1 MRQQIIPTVGE
12 RIGRYEIVS
21 ELGQGGFGVVYL
33 ARQVGI
39 DAQVAIKLLLVKSND
54 EAQKLQVVDRFRQ
67 EAEIIKRLE
76 HPCALKIRD
85 FGTTEDGAPYLV
97 TEYVRGTDLDKV
109 IKEQPLTIARTVRVG
124 GQILGCLAEAHSLG
138 VVHRDLKP
146 ANIKV
151 RDIVGEKD
159 AVKVLDFGIAKLS
172 DDEGG
177 LQTQT
182 GAGFGTPY
190 YMSPEQCRGEKLID
204 GRADIYALGLILA
217 ECLTGQRVVQADSTL
232 AAIYFQVNP
241 NQHDYPPE
249 LRQCPL
255 FPVIERAT
263 QKNRDWRYPEAL
275 AMREELLRISTT
287 GVSAHQVIIPP
298 GSPSHQTPPN
308 TGPAPSS
315 DNFDLM
321 PTAHAV
327 PQYASYQAPSGQVPS
342 GQIPS
347 GPTPSGLAPNPPQTG
362 KIVALIVAIFVV
374 FGVLVAGI
382 WMVTQSN
389 SGDDSADDNNVTVTE
404 VEENTGAP
412 SQQTETDPNQVAAN
426 TPADPEES
434 EPSPQNA
441 IENPF
446 EDPTTNEEVA
456 AVEEPTEPT
465 EEEDHRPILLVQA
478 SGDQSN
484 LRRVLVTIE
493 SNPDGAIVRDAD
505 GNVLAHTPFD
515 GYIASTSVEVVLTL
529 ANDGYR
535 STRIEVDLMADQPQ
549 HFEEELRR
557 RRRSNREET
566 TEPTPD
572 PQTVAEPEE
581 PPASPFGQTQVYGS
595 DDSDP
600 PVNPFGTTQE
610 Y

>member
-1 MRQQIIPTVGE
+1 MRQQIIPGIGE

-33 ARQVGI
+33 AKQIGI
-39 DAQVAIKLLLVKSND
+39 DAKVAIKLLLVKSND

-85 FGTTEDGAPYLV
+85 FGTTDDGAPYLV

-151 RDIVGEKD
+151 RDIVGDAD

-177 LQTQT
+177 LKTQT

-241 NQHDYPPE
+241 NQHDYPQE

-263 QKNRDWRYPEAL
+263 QKNRDWRYPDAL
-275 AMREELLRISTT
+275 AMREDLLRISTT
-287 GVSAHQVIIPP
+287 GIHAHQVIIPP
-298 GSPSHQTPPN
+298 GSPSYQSPPN

-315 DNFDLM
+315 DNFDVL

-327 PQYASYQAPSGQVPS
+327 PQYASYNAPSGPM
-342 GQIPS
+342 PS
-347 GPTPSGLAPNPPQTG
+347 GPTPSGLTPQPAQTG
-362 KIVALIVAIFVV
+362 KIVALIVAIMVV

-382 WMVTQSN
+382 WMVTQS
-389 SGDDSADDNNVTVTE
+389 SGGDDTTSAGNDNVVVTQVPENPDDPTE
-404 VEENTGAP
+404 VPG
-412 SQQTETDPNQVAAN
+412 TDPDPSLVAAN
-426 TPADPEES
+426 TPPEDAVVPSTENSDNPAVESTVTDP
-434 EPSPQNA
+434 
-441 IENPF
+441 
-446 EDPTTNEEVA
+446 VA
-456 AVEEPTEPT
+456 AVDPPVDPAADQH
-465 EEEDHRPILLVQA
+465 EDERPILLVQA

-484 LRRVLVTIE
+484 LRQVLVVIE
-493 SNPDGAIVRDAD
+493 SNPEGAMIKDAD
-505 GNVLAHTPFD
+505 GNVLAHTPYN
-515 GYIASTSVEVVLTL
+515 GYIASTSVEVVLSIS
-529 ANDGYR
+529 NSGYR
-535 STRIEVDLMADQPQ
+535 TSRIEVDLTGDQPQ
-549 HFEEELRR
+549 HFEEALRR
-557 RRRSNREET
+557 RRRSSSQET
-566 TEPTPD
+566 AEP
-572 PQTVAEPEE
+572 VAEPDE
-581 PPASPFGQTQVYGS
+581 
-595 DDSDP
+595 P
-600 PVNPFGTTQE
+600 PVNPFGQTQE
-610 Y
+610 YGSEPDPEPPENPFGATQEY